1 MKLEF
6 HDLAAVTDNTTN
18 IMIGSELITV
28 KSLHK
33 SLEILYTRDA
43 ISVKV
48 CDTLRSVE
56 TRIATYKLDKDE
68 YLKFPERVAYYHQL
82 FDLSKHHMIVV
93 DAEIDAVIENY
104 KA

>member
-18 IMIGSELITV
+18 IMIGGELLTV
-28 KSLHK
+28 NSSHK

-56 TRIATYKLDKDE
+56 TRIATYRLDKDE
-68 YLKFPERVAYYHQL
+68 YLKFPERVAYYRQF

-93 DAEIDAVIENY
+93 DVEIDAVIENY

>member
-18 IMIGSELITV
+18 IMIGSELLTV
-28 KSLHK
+28 NSSHK
-33 SLEILYTRDA
+33 NLEILYTRDA
-43 ISVKV
+43 ISVKI
-48 CDTLRSVE
+48 CDTLRNVE

-68 YLKFPERVAYYHQL
+68 HLKFPERVAYYHQF

-93 DAEIDAVIENY
+93 DAEIEDILNYY

>member
-18 IMIGSELITV
+18 IMIGGELLTV
-28 KSLHK
+28 NSSHK
-33 SLEILYTRDA
+33 KLEILYTRDA
-43 ISVKV
+43 ISVKI
-48 CDTLRSVE
+48 CDTLRNVE
-56 TRIATYKLDKDE
+56 TRIATYRLDEDG
-68 YLKFPERVAYYHQL
+68 YLKFPERVAYYQF

-93 DAEIDAVIENY
+93 DAEIEDILNYY

>member
-18 IMIGSELITV
+18 IMIGGELLTV
-28 KSLHK
+28 NNSHK
-33 SLEILYTRDA
+33 NLEILYMRDA
-43 ISVKV
+43 ISVKI
-48 CDTLRSVE
+48 CDTLRNVE

-68 YLKFPERVAYYHQL
+68 YLKFPECVAYYHQF

-93 DAEIDAVIENY
+93 DAEIEDILNYY

>member
-6 HDLAAVTDNTTN
+6 YDLAAVTDNTTN

-28 KSLHK
+28 NNLHK
-33 SLEILYTRDA
+33 SLEILYTRDT
-43 ISVKV
+43 ISVKI
-48 CDTLRSVE
+48 CDTLRNVE
-56 TRIATYKLDKDE
+56 TRIATNRLDEDE
-68 YLKFPERVAYYHQL
+68 YLKFPERVAYYRQF

-93 DAEIDAVIENY
+93 DAEIEAILNYY

>member
-6 HDLAAVTDNTTN
+6 HNLAAITDNTTN

-28 KSLHK
+28 NSLHK
-33 SLEILYTRDA
+33 RLEIFYTRDA
-43 ISVKV
+43 ISVKIS
-48 CDTLRSVE
+48 DTLRNVE
-56 TRIATYKLDKDE
+56 TRIATYRLDEDE
-68 YLKFPERVAYYHQL
+68 YLKFPERVVYYHQF

-104 KA
+104 KD

>member
-6 HDLAAVTDNTTN
+6 HNLAAVTDNTTN
-18 IMIGSELITV
+18 IMIGGELITV
-28 KSLHK
+28 NSSHK
-33 SLEILYTRDA
+33 SLEILYTKDA
-43 ISVKV
+43 ISVKIS
-48 CDTLRSVE
+48 DSLRSIE

-68 YLKFPERVAYYHQL
+68 YLKFPERVAFYHQF

>member
-6 HDLAAVTDNTTN
+6 YDLAAVTDNTTN

-28 KSLHK
+28 NNLHK
-33 SLEILYTRDA
+33 SLEILYTKDA
-43 ISVKV
+43 ISVKI
-48 CDTLRSVE
+48 CDTLRNVE
-56 TRIATYKLDKDE
+56 TRIATYELDKDE
-68 YLKFPERVAYYHQL
+68 YLKFPERVAYYHQF

-93 DAEIDAVIENY
+93 DAEIEDILENY

>member
-18 IMIGSELITV
+18 IMIGGELLTV
-28 KSLHK
+28 NSSHK
-33 SLEILYTRDA
+33 KLEILYTRDA
-43 ISVKV
+43 ISVKI
-48 CDTLRSVE
+48 CDALRNVE

-68 YLKFPERVAYYHQL
+68 YPKFPERVACYRQF

-93 DAEIDAVIENY
+93 DAEIEDILNY
-104 KA
+104 YKV

>member
-18 IMIGSELITV
+18 IMIGGELLTV
-28 KSLHK
+28 NRSHK
-33 SLEILYTRDA
+33 NLEILYTRDA
-43 ISVKV
+43 ISVKI
-48 CDTLRSVE
+48 CDTLRNVE
-56 TRIATYKLDKDE
+56 TRISTYKLDKDE
-68 YLKFPERVAYYHQL
+68 YLRFPERVAYYHQF

-93 DAEIDAVIENY
+93 DAEIEGILNYY